1 MASCI
6 VPPVHGYA
14 LYVRRDA
21 RRNRGLHG
29 ARIIVECCNRRAD
42 VEEGIV
48 NSVLGY
54 KRRDDE
60 ILGR

>member
-6 VPPVHGYA
+6 VHPVHGYA
-14 LYVRRDA
+14 LYIGRNA
-21 RRNRGLHG
+21 RGNMGLHRP
-29 ARIIVECCNRRAD
+29 RIIVDSCDRRAD

-60 ILGR
+60 VLGR

>member
-1 MASCI
+1 M
-6 VPPVHGYA
+6 
-14 LYVRRDA
+14 
-21 RRNRGLHG
+21 GLHRP
-29 ARIIVECCNRRAD
+29 RIIVDSCDRRAD

-60 ILGR
+60 VLGR